1 MNRNLLF
8 RGVCS
13 LAAAL
18 APLAG
23 PAATLL
29 PGSVDVL
36 IAKDAPPTVTFAA
49 GELTNFLSQVLG
61 VAVPLVNEPRSGR
74 CCMILGDNRWSR
86 AEGLSVADL
95 PRDAFVMK
103 STPDRVFLLG
113 RDDPSLNPYDE
124 LEKGGKGARTMIF
137 ERATAFA
144 VYDFLERYAD
154 CRFFFPG
161 ELGTDIPRC
170 AQVDVPEG
178 TRTVAPVF
186 TERHYAAHREHG
198 ESFVPGLTMRQL
210 QSLNRIRLRFGTFRI
225 PCCHGQRHFKYTA
238 RFGKDHPEY
247 FCLQKDGTRN
257 MLDSAKGPSWLNC
270 KLCYS
275 SGIREEIYQDLK
287 AYLTGKPASSRGLEA
302 WPKVYSEGHYVDV
315 MPEDGYKPCFCEK
328 CQAAYTKGG
337 WYASELIW
345 GMTAEFGR
353 RLIEEGIKGE
363 VVNMAYPPYAG
374 LPSFNLPTNVLVHL
388 AMSGPW
394 MLSDKKETDRQFAEL
409 AAWNGKMG
417 RKTWIWTYSGKF
429 SDRFPGIPQIAPR
442 AYADFFRRASK
453 LVFGAYDET
462 ESDRFAYDVLNI
474 YMFAKLGWD
483 PSLDAEALIA
493 DYHKRMFGVAAPQM
507 SAVYGLLEDKW
518 MNGVKS
524 PVAVRPTLKAGD
536 RTDDYLFEKVYTPD
550 VLKKLS
556 DLFAE
561 AAKGVEAGSLPSRRV
576 AFMKSEFLDPLMKR
590 AETFRRQADAPYA
603 PENGAFGLGRL
614 IMPVRPKPDTPVVLA
629 IHGGGWSAGDRKSW
643 EGVARFWRD
652 ELGCAV
658 FNIEYR
664 LASAT
669 NRWPACGDDCV
680 AAAKWIL
687 SPAFTELSGG
697 VLKPKKIWICGGS
710 AGGHLTLWTLTHLP
724 PEKVAGAVSISAIGD
739 PAPDFAVH
747 AGRYRTLFGEAARSA
762 SAPYQGADAGRAGA
776 PRTPSV
782 LAAMDPRSAI
792 RSGMAPLLCTHAE
805 GDQVVPIASH
815 LAFAAA
821 YRAAGNIC
829 EFFRYPC
836 NVQPGLTGHCIWRP
850 KSHPHKLISPIEERI
865 RAFFNKVQKVS
876 K

>member
-1 MNRNLLF
+1 MGRVVLF
-8 RGVCS
+8 CGVFS
-13 LAAAL
+13 FAAAF
-18 APLAG
+18 APFAG
-23 PAATLL
+23 SAATLS
-29 PGSVDVL
+29 PGLTDVL
-36 IAKDAPPTVTFAA
+36 IAGDAPPTVKFAA
-49 GELTNFLSQVLG
+49 DEMTNFLSQVFG
-61 VAVPLVNEPRSGR
+61 APVPVVHAPERGR
-74 CCMILGDNRWSR
+74 CCVVLGDNRWSR
-86 AEGLSVADL
+86 EEGLSVADL
-95 PRDAFVMK
+95 PRDAFIMK
-103 STPDRVFLLG
+103 STPDRVYLLG
-113 RDDPSLNPYDE
+113 RDDPSSNPYDE
-124 LEKGGKGARTMIF
+124 LEKGGKAARTMLF

-144 VYDFLERYAD
+144 AYDFLERYAD

-161 ELGTDIPRC
+161 ELGTDIPQR
-170 AQVDVPEG
+170 AKVEVPEG
-178 TRTVAPVF
+178 TQTVAPVF
-186 TERHYAAHREHG
+186 TERHYAGHREHG

-210 QSLNRIRLRFGTFRI
+210 QSLNRIRLRFATYRI

-247 FCLQKDGTRN
+247 FCLQKDGSRN
-257 MLDSAKGPSWLNC
+257 MLDSATGPSWFNC

-275 SGIREEIYQDLK
+275 SGVREEIYQDIK
-287 AYLTGKPASSRGLEA
+287 AYLTGKPSSSRGLA
-302 WPKVYSEGHYVDV
+302 TWPKVYSEGRYVDV

-328 CQAAYTKGG
+328 CQAAYTKDP
-337 WYASELIW
+337 WYASEQIW

-353 RLIEEGIKGE
+353 RLLAEGIKGE

-394 MLSDKKETDRQFAEL
+394 MLSNKEETDRQFAEL
-409 AAWNGKMG
+409 AAWNEKMG

-442 AYADFFRRASK
+442 AYANFFKRASK

-462 ESDRFAYDVLNI
+462 ESDRFTYDVLNI

-493 DYHKRMFGVAAPQM
+493 DYHKRMFGAAAPQM
-507 SAVYGLLEDKW
+507 ESVHDALEKKW
-518 MNGVKS
+518 MDGVKS
-524 PVAVRPTLKAGD
+524 PVAVRPKLKAGD
-536 RTDDYLFEKVYTPD
+536 RTDDYLFEEVYTPKFIEGL
-550 VLKKLS
+550 VR
-556 DLFAE
+556 LFE
-561 AAKGVEAGSLPSRRV
+561 RAANAVAPGTLYAKRI
-576 AFMKSEFLDPLMKR
+576 AFMKSELLDPLVKR
-590 AETFRRQADAPYA
+590 AETFHRQANAPYA
-603 PENGAFGLGRL
+603 PENGRFGIGRL

-629 IHGGGWSAGDRKSW
+629 IHGGGWSGGDRKSW

-652 ELGCAV
+652 ELNCAV

-664 LASAT
+664 LASPT

-680 AAAKWIL
+680 TAAKWIL

-724 PEKVAGAVSISAIGD
+724 SENVAGAVSISAIGD
-739 PAPDFAVH
+739 PAPDFAAH
-747 AGRYRTLFGEAARSA
+747 AGRYRTLFGNAAGSRGVPA
-762 SAPYQGADAGRAGA
+762 LP
-776 PRTPSV
+776 
-782 LAAMDPRSAI
+782 AMDPRSAI

-815 LAFAAA
+815 LAFADA
-821 YRAAGNIC
+821 YRAVGNTC

-836 NVQPGLTGHCIWRP
+836 DVQPGLTGHCIWRP
-850 KSHPHKLISPIEERI
+850 KSHPRKLISPIEERI
-865 RAFFNKVQKVS
+865 REFFNKVRKVS